1 MDVVVGLWDDKRIGT
16 YRGIRKG
23 KGGYGGTVF
32 GDKAI
37 ANLGKFNGDSALL
50 VNVTEFYGS
59 GIIPVSHEE
68 TLEIFAFMQAAEESK
83 KLGGKSVSLESVM
96 ESAKKSA
103 DKWIRLNLKP

>member
-1 MDVVVGLWDDKRIGT
+1 MDVVVGLWDDDRIGT

-37 ANLGKFNGDSALL
+37 ANLGEFKGDSALL
-50 VNVTEFYGS
+50 VKMTEFYS
-59 GIIPVSHEE
+59 TGIVPVSHEE

-83 KLGGKSVSLESVM
+83 EKGGISVEIASVVQKAI
-96 ESAKKSA
+96 E
-103 DKWIRLNLKP
+103 N